1 MSILKNCPAKT
12 QPFYRKFKV
21 IIPAVFNAVSR
32 FQAALQ
38 TISEISRNSVQEK
51 VENLSLPRDMV
62 EIESRIFENDYSRP
76 SFRTDISPKDPLDA
90 PDNKKRK

>member
-21 IIPAVFNAVSR
+21 IIPAVFNAVAR

-51 VENLSLPRDMV
+51 VENLSLLRDMV
-62 EIESRIFENDYSRP
+62 EIESRIFENKYSRS
-76 SFRTDISPKDPLDA
+76 SFRTDISPKIPVGC
-90 PDNKKRK
+90 P

>member
-21 IIPAVFNAVSR
+21 IIPAAFNAVSR

-51 VENLSLPRDMV
+51 VENLSLLRDMV
-62 EIESRIFENDYSRP
+62 EIESRIFENKYSRS
-76 SFRTDISPKDPLDA
+76 SFRTDISPKIPVGC
-90 PDNKKRK
+90 P

>member
-51 VENLSLPRDMV
+51 VGNRSLPRDMV

-76 SFRTDISPKDPLDA
+76 SFRTDISPKAPLDA

>member
-51 VENLSLPRDMV
+51 VGNRSLPRDMV

>member
-51 VENLSLPRDMV
+51 VENLSLLRDMV
-62 EIESRIFENDYSRP
+62 EIKSRIFENNYSRS
-76 SFRTDISPKDPLDA
+76 SFRTDISPKIPVGC
-90 PDNKKRK
+90 P

>member
-1 MSILKNCPAKT
+1 MSILENCPAKT

-21 IIPAVFNAVSR
+21 IILTVFNEVSR
-32 FQAALQ
+32 FQVALQ
-38 TISEISRNSVQEK
+38 TISEISKNSVQEK
-51 VENLSLPRDMV
+51 VGNRSLPRDMV

>member
-1 MSILKNCPAKT
+1 MSILKNCPAKI

-38 TISEISRNSVQEK
+38 TISEISRNSAQEK
-51 VENLSLPRDMV
+51 VENLSLLRDMV
-62 EIESRIFENDYSRP
+62 EIESRIFENDYSQP
-76 SFRTDISPKDPLDA
+76 SF
-90 PDNKKRK
+90 